1 MLVSRHTRLGIAI
14 LAVTFIAFGNTPGFA
29 VSASSISKNKCIGC
43 GCKYERDCDAGGCT
57 ISCSCQ
63 DGPQNDCMSKSI
75 GGISSGGPTVS
86 KLPSKVTNYS
96 IHEAPPPASNKPSQ
110 APVQNQKAQ

>member
-14 LAVTFIAFGNTPGFA
+14 LAVTFIAFSNAPAFA
-29 VSASSISKNKCIGC
+29 VSNSNSISKNKCIGC

-63 DGPQNDCMSKSI
+63 GGSQNDCMSKAI
-75 GGISSGGPTVS
+75 GGISGATVS

-96 IHEAPPPASNKPSQ
+96 IHEAPPPAKSKSSQ

>member
-1 MLVSRHTRLGIAI
+1 MLIGRHTRLGMAI
-14 LAVTFIAFGNTPGFA
+14 FAITFIACGNTPGFA
-29 VSASSISKNKCIGC
+29 VSNSNSISKNKCIGC

-63 DGPQNDCMSKSI
+63 DGPQNDCMSRVV
-75 GGISSGGPTVS
+75 GGISGVNVS
-86 KLPSKVTNYS
+86 KLPSKVTTYGM
-96 IHEAPPPASNKPSQ
+96 HEAPPPASTKPSQ